1 MLKEN
6 YMERLRRVK
15 PGSWLRF
22 SKAIYL
28 GCAIMLS
35 LCACQ
40 KKESTQQTQLSSS
53 FIIADSLPWSVR
65 MAESEIYRQD
75 DSLVYSPAYP
85 KGNWNYQTGLFL
97 KALLDLQQAFGGG
110 GGDTHYYN
118 YVKRVVDSYVLEDGS
133 IKTYQLEDYNIDNI
147 NSGKVLLTLYKTSH
161 EDKYRKAAF
170 LIRKQLSEQPRTKS
184 GGFWHK
190 KIYPWQIWL
199 DGIYMEAPF
208 YLEFSKMFD
217 QPAGY
222 EDVINQIL
230 LIDVHTRDP
239 RTGLRYH
246 GWDESN
252 GQKWADPVT
261 GCSPGFWG
269 RAMGWYSMA
278 LVDILDYLPA
288 DFPRREQ
295 IVFILND
302 LNKAIMKYQDKK
314 TGLWYQVLDQGD
326 RTGNYHEASASAM
339 FVYTL
344 AKSAQMNYSD
354 STCWQAALKGY
365 RGIIDN
371 LVSVTPNGL
380 VNLNQVCSVAGLGG
394 NPYRDGT
401 YGYYISEPVVSNDL
415 KGVGPFILAAMQME
429 KAK

>member
-6 YMERLRRVK
+6 CMERPKRVISGK
-15 PGSWLRF
+15 WRGF
-22 SKAIYL
+22 SKTVCLGAAIIL
-28 GCAIMLS
+28 L
-35 LCACQ
+35 LLQACQ
-40 KKESTQQTQLSSS
+40 KKENFQQSQLSPS
-53 FIIADSLPWSVR
+53 FIVADSLPWSVR
-65 MAESEIYRQD
+65 MAESEIYRQG

-97 KALLDLQQAFGGG
+97 KSLLELGQ
-110 GGDTHYYN
+110 THGSTTRYYD
-118 YVKRVVDSYVLEDGS
+118 YVKRVVDSYVQEDGS
-133 IKTYQLEDYNIDNI
+133 IITYQLEDYNIDNI
-147 NSGKVLLTLYKTSH
+147 NSGKVLLALYRTSH
-161 EDKYRKAAF
+161 EEKYRQAAF

-199 DGIYMEAPF
+199 DGIYMSAPF

-222 EDVINQIL
+222 EDVIGQIL
-230 LIDVHTRDP
+230 LIDTRTRDP
-239 RTGLRYH
+239 KTGLRYH

-252 GQKWADPVT
+252 GQKWANPVT
-261 GCSPGFWG
+261 GCSPNFWG
-269 RAMGWYSMA
+269 RAMGWYGMA
-278 LVDILDYLPA
+278 LVDVLDYLPA

-302 LNKAIMKYQDKK
+302 LNKAVVRYQDNK

-326 RTGNYHEASASAM
+326 RAGNYLEASASAM

-344 AKSAQMNYSD
+344 AKSFQLNYSD
-354 STCWQAALKGY
+354 SSCWQAAVKGY
-365 RGIIDN
+365 RGMIDN

-380 VNLNQVCSVAGLGG
+380 VSLNRICSVAGLGG

-401 YGYYISEPVVSNDL
+401 YEYYISEPVVSNDL
-415 KGVGPFILAAMQME
+415 KGVGPFILAALQME
-429 KAK
+429 KVK

>member
-1 MLKEN
+1 
-6 YMERLRRVK
+6 MERISRLK
-15 PGSWLRF
+15 LGKWIGF
-22 SKAIYL
+22 SKAVF
-28 GCAIMLS
+28 LS
-35 LCACQ
+35 GAVILLLSACQ
-40 KKESTQQTQLSSS
+40 KNKSDRQTQLVPS

-65 MAESEIYRQD
+65 MAESELYRQG
-75 DSLVYSPAYP
+75 DSLQYTPDYP

-97 KALLDLQQAFGGG
+97 KALLDLWQAYGGG
-110 GGDTHYYN
+110 GTTRYYD
-118 YVKRVVDSYVLEDGS
+118 YVKRVVDSYVQEDGN

-147 NSGKVLLTLYKTSH
+147 NSGKVLLALYKTTP
-161 EDKYRKAAF
+161 EEKYRKAVF

-199 DGIYMEAPF
+199 DGIYMSAPF

-252 GQKWADPVT
+252 GQKWANPET
-261 GCSPGFWG
+261 GCSPNFWG
-269 RAMGWYSMA
+269 RAMGWYAMA
-278 LVDILDYLPA
+278 LVDILDFLPVNY
-288 DFPRREQ
+288 PRREQ
-295 IVFILND
+295 LVFILND
-302 LNKAIMKYQDKK
+302 LNKAIVKYQDKK
-314 TGLWYQVLDQGD
+314 TGLWYQVLDQGG
-326 RTGNYHEASASAM
+326 RAGNYLEASASAM

-344 AKSAQMNYSD
+344 ARSVHMNYSD
-354 STCWQAALKGY
+354 SICWQAAANGY
-365 RGIIDN
+365 SGIIDN
-371 LVSVTPNGL
+371 LITVAPNGL
-380 VNLNQVCSVAGLGG
+380 VNLNQICSVAGLGG

-401 YGYYISEPVVSNDL
+401 YEYYISEPVVSNDL
-415 KGVGPFILAAMQME
+415 KGVGPFIMAVLQME
-429 KAK
+429 K

>member
-1 MLKEN
+1 
-6 YMERLRRVK
+6 
-15 PGSWLRF
+15 
-22 SKAIYL
+22 
-28 GCAIMLS
+28 
-35 LCACQ
+35 
-40 KKESTQQTQLSSS
+40 
-53 FIIADSLPWSVR
+53 
-65 MAESEIYRQD
+65 
-75 DSLVYSPAYP
+75 
-85 KGNWNYQTGLFL
+85 
-97 KALLDLQQAFGGG
+97 
-110 GGDTHYYN
+110 
-118 YVKRVVDSYVLEDGS
+118 
-133 IKTYQLEDYNIDNI
+133 
-147 NSGKVLLTLYKTSH
+147 
-161 EDKYRKAAF
+161 
-170 LIRKQLSEQPRTKS
+170 
-184 GGFWHK
+184 
-190 KIYPWQIWL
+190 
-199 DGIYMEAPF
+199 
-208 YLEFSKMFD
+208 
-217 QPAGY
+217 
-222 EDVINQIL
+222 
-230 LIDVHTRDP
+230 
-239 RTGLRYH
+239 
-246 GWDESN
+246 
-252 GQKWADPVT
+252 
-261 GCSPGFWG
+261 
-269 RAMGWYSMA
+269 MGWYSMA

-302 LNKAIMKYQDKK
+302 LNKVIMKYQDKK